1 MARDKAPLPAAA
13 PANDKKKAIDTAMA
27 QIEKMYG
34 KGSIMRL
41 GDQTDLTV
49 DYIPTGSLA
58 LDVALGIGGLPRGR
72 IVEIYGPES
81 SGKTT
86 LALHVVA
93 EAQKKGGEVAFVDA
107 EHALDPT
114 YARALGVRV
123 EDMLI
128 SQPDTGEQ
136 ALEITEALVR
146 SGAIDVIVVDSVAA
160 LVPRAEIE
168 GEMGDSY
175 VGLHARLMSQA
186 LRKLTGA
193 IGKTNTI
200 VIFINQLRE
209 KVGVMYGNPE
219 VTTGGR
225 ALKFYASVRIDVRR
239 IEALKNGSEIIG
251 NRTRAKVVK
260 NKVAPPFREA
270 EFDIM
275 YGEGIAHEGELID
288 LGVKLDLV
296 QKAGS
301 WFSMGET
308 RIGQGRDAAKKYLQE
323 NPDVAAKLEADIRA
337 NFDKLMTGQARIAAA
352 KAAGRA
358 VDVSADDFKDED

>member
-1 MARDKAPLPAAA
+1 MAAKKDTSAAVPAGS
-13 PANDKKKAIDTAMA
+13 DKKKALETAMQ

-34 KGSIMRL
+34 KGSIMRY
-41 GDQTDLTV
+41 GENAETNV
-49 DYIPTGSLA
+49 EAIPTGSLS
-58 LDVALGIGGLPRGR
+58 LDLALGIGGVPRGR
-72 IVEIYGPES
+72 IIEIYGPES

-86 LALHVVA
+86 LALHILA
-93 EAQKKGGEVAFVDA
+93 QAQKLGGEVAFVDA

-114 YARALGVRV
+114 YARALGVRI

-146 SGAIDVIVVDSVAA
+146 SGAIDVVVVDSVAA

-175 VGLHARLMSQA
+175 VGLQARLMSQA

-193 IGKTNTI
+193 IGKTNCI

-209 KVGVMYGNPE
+209 KVGIMYGNPE

-239 IEALKNGSEIIG
+239 IEALKNGSEIVG

-275 YGEGIAHEGELID
+275 YGEGISHFGEL
-288 LGVKLDLV
+288 LDLV
-296 QKAGS
+296 QKSGS
-301 WFSMGET
+301 WFNMGDI
-308 RIGQGRDAAKKYLQE
+308 RLGQGRDAAKQYFRDH
-323 NPDVAAKLEADIRA
+323 PDEADKLEAAIRRD
-337 NFDKLMTGQARIAAA
+337 FHKLMSSQSKIAA

-358 VDVSADDFKDED
+358 VDVSADDFDDDAD